1 MQTICR
7 WIMKDHYDFSKG
19 TRGAIAKTNKEK
31 ITIRLDPEVID
42 WFRAQVSGG
51 GSYQSLIND
60 ALKTHIKHHENE
72 SLEEILRRV
81 IREEMHSEA
90 A

>member
-1 MQTICR
+1 
-7 WIMKDHYDFSKG
+7 MKDHYDFSNGK
-19 TRGAIAKTNKEK
+19 RGAVVKTNKEK

-42 WFRAQVSGG
+42 WFRAQVQGG

-60 ALKTHIKHHENE
+60 ALKVHIERQESE
-72 SLEEILRRV
+72 SLEETLRRV
-81 IREEMHSEA
+81 IREEMSEA

>member
-1 MQTICR
+1 
-7 WIMKDHYDFSKG
+7 MKDHYDFSNG

-42 WFRAQVSGG
+42 WFRAQVKGG
-51 GSYQSLIND
+51 GSYQSLINN
-60 ALKTHIKHHENE
+60 ALKDHIQQQETE
-72 SLEEILRRV
+72 SLEETLRRV
-81 IREEMHSEA
+81 IREEMSEA

>member
-1 MQTICR
+1 MYKSH
-7 WIMKDHYDFSKG
+7 MKDHYDFSNGK
-19 TRGAIAKTNKEK
+19 RGAVAKTNKEK

-42 WFRAQVSGG
+42 WFRAQVKGG

-60 ALKTHIKHHENE
+60 ALKAHIRQQESE
-72 SLEEILRRV
+72 SLEDTLRRV
-81 IREEMHSEA
+81 IREEMSEA

>member
-1 MQTICR
+1 
-7 WIMKDHYDFSKG
+7 MKDHYDFSNGK
-19 TRGAIAKTNKEK
+19 RGAVVKTNKEK

-42 WFRAQVSGG
+42 WFRAQIQGG

-60 ALKTHIKHHENE
+60 ALKVHIERQESE
-72 SLEEILRRV
+72 SLEETLRRV
-81 IREEMHSEA
+81 IREEMSEA